1 MDIRQFFFKYRS
13 YTPIPIAILIIYF
26 ASEQKPY
33 YLLGLLMLLFGES
46 IRIWAVSYAGGKTR
60 TRKVGAPALCTSGP
74 YAFTRNPLYLGNMF
88 MYIGIT
94 LVAGA
99 PNIIFMILIIFS
111 FFMIQYTLIVSLEEE
126 TLTNLFG
133 EAYINY
139 KKNVPPIFPRITPW
153 KNKAETKR
161 TPILKT
167 LKTEKR
173 TLQNVFLILALI
185 FLKSQNTF

>member
-33 YLLGLLMLLFGES
+33 CLLGLLMLLFGES

-60 TRKVGAPALCTSGP
+60 TRNVGAPELCTCGP

-88 MYIGIT
+88 MYIGIA

-111 FFMIQYTLIVSLEEE
+111 FFMIQYILIVSLEEE

-133 EAYINY
+133 EVYINY
-139 KKNVPPIFPRITPW
+139 KKNVPPIFPRVTPW
-153 KNKAETKR
+153 KNITQAKR
-161 TPILKT
+161 IPLLKT

-173 TLQNVFLILALI
+173 TLQNVFLVLALI
-185 FLKSQNTF
+185 FLKSQNIF

>member
-26 ASEQKPY
+26 SSEQKPY
-33 YLLGLLMLLFGES
+33 CLLGLLMLLFGES

-88 MYIGIT
+88 MYIGIA

-99 PNIIFMILIIFS
+99 PNIIFMISIIFS

-133 EAYINY
+133 EAYRNY

-185 FLKSQNTF
+185 FLKSHNTL

>member
-33 YLLGLLMLLFGES
+33 YLLGLLMLLVGES

-185 FLKSQNTF
+185 FLKSQNIL

>member
-185 FLKSQNTF
+185 FLKSHAIL

>member
-33 YLLGLLMLLFGES
+33 CLLGLLMLLFGES

-60 TRKVGAPALCTSGP
+60 TRKVGAPELCTSGP

-88 MYIGIT
+88 MYIGIA

-99 PNIIFMILIIFS
+99 PNIIFMILIIFT

-133 EAYINY
+133 EAYVNY

-153 KNKAETKR
+153 KNTTQAKR
-161 TPILKT
+161 IPLLKT

-185 FLKSQNTF
+185 FLKSQNIF